1 MSVRT
6 PKYRLHKGSGQ
17 ALVRLDGR
25 VPVGPQ
31 QRVARIGIDVL
42 RCVARRLGTVYQG
55 RAYQCACCN
64 QTNSIA
70 CHQRA
75 PPLSVC
81 NDGSFLY
88 PVVLRLSQ
96 AVRHYRMEVL
106 REIITGFDFDGVEL
120 DFMRSN
126 H

>member
-1 MSVRT
+1 MIYLNRDL
-6 PKYRLHKGSGQ
+6 P
-17 ALVRLDGR
+17 D
-25 VPVGPQ
+25 
-31 QRVARIGIDVL
+31 D
-42 RCVARRLGTVYQG
+42 
-55 RAYQCACCN
+55 
-64 QTNSIA
+64 
-70 CHQRA
+70 

>member
-1 MSVRT
+1 M
-6 PKYRLHKGSGQ
+6 
-17 ALVRLDGR
+17 
-25 VPVGPQ
+25 
-31 QRVARIGIDVL
+31 
-42 RCVARRLGTVYQG
+42 
-55 RAYQCACCN
+55 
-64 QTNSIA
+64 
-70 CHQRA
+70 
-75 PPLSVC
+75 C

-106 REIITGFDFDGVEL
+106 REIITDFDFDGVEL